1 MMKMQIWNGPIMHQ
15 NCRKPHKRYQCKSH
29 FWVQDPKLWNGPLQ
43 GLTSHGHFWN
53 STFAC
58 TVQWCMQIC
67 HKPLSPSVQD
77 QKLWNRLPRLEK
89 DLNSFLSSGSKVVE
103 WSSQGLTSH
112 GHFWNS
118 TFACTVQWCMQIC
131 HKPLSPSVQ
140 DQKLWNR
147 PPRLEKDL
155 NSFLSSGSK
164 VVEWSSAR
172 SDISWTFLKFYFCMY
187 CPMMHANLP

>member
-1 MMKMQIWNGPIMHQ
+1 MDIFEILLLHVLSNDACKFAINLCPHQ
-15 NCRKPHKRYQCKSH
+15 FRIKSCGT
-29 FWVQDPKLWNGPLQ
+29 DY
-43 GLTSHGHFWN
+43 
-53 STFAC
+53 
-58 TVQWCMQIC
+58 
-67 HKPLSPSVQD
+67 
-77 QKLWNRLPRLEK
+77 PRLEK

-147 PPRLEKDL
+147 LPRLDHFWVQDPKLWNGALQGLTSHGHFWNSTFACTVQWCMQICHKPFSHQLRAIWKCSFTIFFFEKYR
-155 NSFLSSGSK
+155 FEMA
-164 VVEWSSAR
+164 V
-172 SDISWTFLKFYFCMY
+172 
-187 CPMMHANLP
+187 MHLILQETL